1 MIDDVINERAPFD
14 AQEQVQ
20 AETMQPMEFTYSY
33 MAEKARALIQSWKQE
48 QDDTDR
54 RRRQRKIEVSLEA
67 LRQQGRLKVDETLL
81 GIRVIDENIRKEQP
95 LFMNYLTGA
104 RRAAVFKNKE
114 TSIEDIER
122 LESEV
127 TDGLRYKGWINPYFS
142 VTDGAQ
148 LHGWDSVE
156 VVYDEKKPLQVSL
169 EHIGHDDLLFPL
181 DCLDIQ
187 SCAFI
192 LRRYHMSPM
201 TLANM
206 VADFAFDAKQVNT
219 LVEEAN
225 KQGMNVP
232 KNICVYKIQFKI
244 NRIVY
249 VAWMEPNKGTD
260 WLKKPAPIF
269 VGRRKLTQ
277 KIVPKKQTI
286 VDPATG
292 LPSVIEVPETI
303 EEWENQA
310 ESIYFV
316 SILRYS
322 QTEEKAITEQKGHA
336 FYDLPYQE
344 AATALASLFVNGSV
358 RASNIFASWEKGSG
372 TGSMPKKMDL
382 DLEHGCVYSEPISF
396 WNPPYPDP
404 SLLRGLQF
412 LDVRKQQESGN
423 LAAAVVN
430 RDDSRKTAQEIA
442 TAKEETNKLG
452 SVQLVLY
459 SDFVGD
465 VLALEWYIIQNLAL
479 QGNIKLLQKPMP
491 DAMGMETLQNDVEVL
506 SRQFEV
512 LPSGDTDVIKR
523 AERIQ
528 QRMMLLP
535 VVGHMQEVVSEII
548 KDLLR
553 EILPEDSARYLK
565 VLESSLM
572 FNKDAMIT
580 ALSGMLEQAVT
591 DERGQ
596 IKPEFAQFAPQ
607 LQQMKQVI
615 MQQQATA
622 QTQQAGHASSQQA
635 AVQGQQAMLQNN
647 MMSQQMSPAT
657 NL

>member
-1 MIDDVINERAPFD
+1 MIDLMNEKIPLNM
-14 AQEQVQ
+14 QEQAQVE
-20 AETMQPMEFTYSY
+20 AEQPKEFTYSY
-33 MAEKARALIQSWKQE
+33 MVEKARALIRSWKQE
-48 QDDTDR
+48 QNDTDR

-67 LRQQGRLKVDETLL
+67 LRQQGRLKMDETLL

-104 RRAAVFKNKE
+104 RRTAIFKNKE
-114 TSIEDIER
+114 TPVEDIER
-122 LESEV
+122 LESEI
-127 TDGLRYKGWINPYFS
+127 TEGLRYKGWINPYFS

-169 EHIGHDDLLFPL
+169 EHVGHDDLLFPL

-201 TLANM
+201 TLSNM
-206 VADFAFDAKQVNT
+206 VTDFAFDEKQVKT
-219 LVEEAN
+219 LVEETN

-232 KNICVYKIQFKI
+232 KNICVYKIQFKV
-244 NRIVY
+244 NRVVY
-249 VAWMEPNKGTD
+249 VAWMEPDKGTD
-260 WLKKPAPIF
+260 WLKAPAPNF

-277 KIVPKKQTI
+277 EIVPKQQTI
-286 VDPATG
+286 TDPITG
-292 LPSVIEVPETI
+292 QMTVMEVPETV
-303 EEWENQA
+303 EKWVNQT

-372 TGSMPKKMDL
+372 SGSMPKKMDL

-430 RDDSRKTAQEIA
+430 REDSRKTAQEIA

-465 VLALEWYIIQNLAL
+465 VLALQWYIIQNLAL
-479 QGNIKLLQKPMP
+479 QGSIKLLQKPTP
-491 DAMGMETLQNDVEVL
+491 SEMGGEILQNDLETL
-506 SRQFEV
+506 SRQFEI

-535 VVGHMQEVVSEII
+535 IVGNMQDVVSEVI

-572 FNKDAMIT
+572 LNKDAMISSL
-580 ALSGMLEQAVT
+580 AGMLEQAVT
-591 DERGQ
+591 DDKGQ

-607 LQQMKQVI
+607 LGQMKQII
-615 MQQQATA
+615 MQQQAA
-622 QTQQAGHASSQQA
+622 SQTKQTGHASNA
-635 AVQGQQAMLQNN
+635 PANLQGQQKMMQNN
-647 MMSQQMSPAT
+647 MMSQQMSPAN

>member
-1 MIDDVINERAPFD
+1 MTDFSLGERTPFN
-14 AQEQVQ
+14 AQEQAQ
-20 AETMQPMEFTYSY
+20 TEAGQPMEFTYSY
-33 MAEKARALIQSWKQE
+33 MTEKARALIASWKQE

-67 LRQQGRLKVDETLL
+67 LRQQGRLKMDETLL

-104 RRAAVFKNKE
+104 RRAAIFKNKE
-114 TSIEDIER
+114 TPIEDIER
-122 LESEV
+122 LENEV
-127 TDGLRYKGWINPYFS
+127 TEGLRYKGWIDSYFS

-181 DCLDIQ
+181 DSLDIQ
-187 SCAFI
+187 ACAFI

-201 TLANM
+201 TLMNM
-206 VADFAFDAKQVNT
+206 VADFGFDAAQVNT
-219 LVEEAN
+219 LVEEAK

-232 KNICVYKIQFKI
+232 KNICVYKIQFKV
-244 NRIVY
+244 NRVVY
-249 VAWMEPNKGTD
+249 VGWIEPNKGTD
-260 WLKKPAPIF
+260 WLKKPAPLF

-277 KIVPKKQTI
+277 EIVPTQQTI
-286 VDPATG
+286 VDPTTG
-292 LPSVIEVPETI
+292 LPTAIEVPQTVEKWVD
-303 EEWENQA
+303 EY

-322 QTEEKAITEQKGHA
+322 QTEEKAIAEQKGHA

-344 AATALASLFVNGSV
+344 ASTALASLFINGSV
-358 RASNIFASWEKGSG
+358 RASNIFASWAKGTG
-372 TGSMPKKMDL
+372 TGSMPKKMDM

-430 RDDSRKTAQEIA
+430 RDDSRKTAEEIE

-459 SDFVGD
+459 SGFVGD
-465 VLALEWYIIQNLAL
+465 VLSLQWYIIQNLSL
-479 QGNIKLLQKPMP
+479 QGQVKLLQKPVP
-491 DAMGMETLQNDVEVL
+491 DAMGVEILQNDMETL

-528 QRMMLLP
+528 KRMMLLP
-535 VVGHMQEVVSEII
+535 VVGHIPELAIELI

-553 EILPEDSARYLK
+553 EILPEDSARYIT

-572 FNKDAMIT
+572 FNKDAMIM
-580 ALSGMLEQAVT
+580 ALAGMLEQAVT

-607 LQQMKQVI
+607 LAQMKQII
-615 MQQQATA
+615 MQQQAA
-622 QTQQAGHASSQQA
+622 SQTQQAGHASANPGAS
-635 AVQGQQAMLQNN
+635 GQQKMIQNN
-647 MMSQQMSPAT
+647 MMSQQMSPAN